1 MSGNTWNRWE
11 KEKAKIFFSVEN
23 RKKFAKEMGLDEQE
37 VLDLTKKELHTLW
50 VGFQVGKIKAAEEIK
65 SSFFCVPIDIW
76 NHKKAEFEGIIS
88 KCIKEMEEKK
98 NDGSYEVRD
107 SGNNESMLKDT
118 GSSSC

>member
-1 MSGNTWNRWE
+1 MSNTYENY
-11 KEKAKIFFSVEN
+11 KKDYAKIFYSVEN
-23 RKKFAKEMGLDEQE
+23 RKKIAKNMGLDEQE
-37 VLDLTKKELHTLW
+37 VLDLPKRELHTLW
-50 VGFQVGKIKAAEEIK
+50 VGFQTGQRKAAEDIK
-65 SSFFCVPIDIW
+65 ANFFCVPIDIW
-76 NHKKAEFEGIIS
+76 NHRKGEFEAIVS